1 MCLRFVP
8 RFTGQIKKVAQAQ
21 QCIGRNVNN
30 GKVWARAAHGLKILS
45 VTTTWALENSVETA
59 DSMKSR
65 AYGLRGRTNFSIY
78 RFDRRDAGLLG
89 FLAGVFVL
97 LMAGII
103 SRKIHILYFPVFIMN
118 ALTPAAVLVYSLY
131 GLLCVLP
138 VDF

>member
-1 MCLRFVP
+1 MGCGA
-8 RFTGQIKKVAQAQ
+8 GQISPF
-21 QCIGRNVNN
+21 I
-30 GKVWARAAHGLKILS
+30 
-45 VTTTWALENSVETA
+45 ALT
-59 DSMKSR
+59 
-65 AYGLRGRTNFSIY
+65 GGT
-78 RFDRRDAGLLG
+78 RDCWD

-138 VDF
+138 LLLNIAEDIKWRSLRSKI